1 MKIFLVYSKKPL
13 RFVST
18 NEDISALKFIQY
30 GFNWKYAL
38 GVINSKFF
46 TFTLAILLIYFA
58 LSPFIPM
65 QSIFLTLGIIG
76 TSLHFLYLS
85 IVSKHKL
92 VGTIEAK
99 NFKEARQQ
107 FIKEYI
113 LSANK
118 IIIKK

>member
-1 MKIFLVYSKKPL
+1 MKTFLVYSKKPL

-18 NEDISALKFIQY
+18 NEDISSLKFIQY

-38 GVINSKFF
+38 GIIRSKFF
-46 TFTLAILLIYFA
+46 TFTIAILLIYFA
-58 LSPFIPM
+58 FSLFASM
-65 QSIFLTLGIIG
+65 QSIFLALGIIG

-85 IVSKHKL
+85 IISKLKL

-99 NFKEARQQ
+99 SFKEARQE

-113 LSANK
+113 LPTNK
-118 IIIKK
+118 IVIKQ

>member
-13 RFVST
+13 RYVST
-18 NEDISALKFIQY
+18 NADISSLKFIQY

-38 GVINSKFF
+38 GIINSKFF

-58 LSPFIPM
+58 LSPFISM
-65 QSIFLTLGIIG
+65 QSIFLALGIIG

-85 IVSKHKL
+85 MVSKHKL

-99 NFKEARQQ
+99 SFKEARQQ

-113 LSANK
+113 LSSNK